1 MVKPDLRKL
10 TRDGGSDP
18 ENLGSFGCC
27 GGGECSL
34 LIRKS
39 VAIALIQFKRNC
51 MHAAEEPVFQPC
63 ALLAVY
69 QFGAGMISC
78 TLCVITF
85 SAFSDI
91 Q

>member
-34 LIRKS
+34 LI
-39 VAIALIQFKRNC
+39 L
-51 MHAAEEPVFQPC
+51 AEAPVFWPC

-69 QFGAGMISC
+69 QLSGASVFCKILPSPMSFGAGMISC
-78 TLCVITF
+78 TLYVITF
-85 SAFSDI
+85 PAFSDI

>member
-39 VAIALIQFKRNC
+39 VAIALIQFKKNC
-51 MHAAEEPVFQPC
+51 MHACSRSACFP
-63 ALLAVY
+63 AL
-69 QFGAGMISC
+69 C
-78 TLCVITF
+78 TIGSVPIIRSIRVLQDP
-85 SAFSDI
+85 S
-91 Q
+91 